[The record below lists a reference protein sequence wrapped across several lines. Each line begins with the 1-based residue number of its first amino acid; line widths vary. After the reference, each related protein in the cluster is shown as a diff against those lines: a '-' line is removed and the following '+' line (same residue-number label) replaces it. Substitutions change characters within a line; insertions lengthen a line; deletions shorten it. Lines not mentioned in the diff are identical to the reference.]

1 MYVCIRILE
10 ASLSA
15 TPLRQDRYSDQ
26 EGLSEISYHAPKR
39 CEINGRQSNSH
50 ADSERERC
58 GGGMHAMRLHLFLS
72 DSRRTDGRTDVVLSL
87 VQSVLPLRYLI
98 EIWERDKTAAVTAIH

>member
-26 EGLSEISYHAPKR
+26 EGLSEIAYHAPKR
-39 CEINGRQSNSH
+39 CEMNGRQSNSH

-58 GGGMHAMRLHLFLS
+58 GGGCMPCVFIYFCPIL
-72 DSRRTDGRTDVVLSL
+72 DGRTDGRGVVVDAAGPDRAATVSD
-87 VQSVLPLRYLI
+87 
-98 EIWERDKTAAVTAIH
+98 RDLGA

>member
-1 MYVCIRILE
+1 
-10 ASLSA
+10 
-15 TPLRQDRYSDQ
+15 
-26 EGLSEISYHAPKR
+26 
-39 CEINGRQSNSH
+39 
-50 ADSERERC
+50 
-58 GGGMHAMRLHLFLS
+58 MRLHLFLS